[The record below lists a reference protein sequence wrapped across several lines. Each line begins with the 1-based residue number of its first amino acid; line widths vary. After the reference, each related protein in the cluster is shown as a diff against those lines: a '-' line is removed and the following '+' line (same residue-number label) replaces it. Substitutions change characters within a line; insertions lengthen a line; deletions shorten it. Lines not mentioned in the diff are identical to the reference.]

1 MFMWI
6 EDGIFGITVFYSLS
20 CLLFFLLFYWKTNSI
35 RNSLM
40 VALLFIMVGS
50 EYWELPI
57 FMAAALGLFNHTFSD
72 TLHPLMALIWF
83 VILIIS
89 AKIEFSSR
97 TIILLFMAPI
107 VNTFLLLPF
116 TTWSMG
122 FVCRGIAMF
131 CLGAS
136 VYYGSS
142 LVRVES
148 KPI

>member
-1 MFMWI
+1 MLGWI
-6 EDGIFGITVFYSLS
+6 ENGIYGIILFYSLCCFS
-20 CLLFFLLFYWKTNSI
+20 FFLLFYWKTKSV

-57 FMAAALGLFNHTFSD
+57 FIAAALGLFNHTFSD

-83 VILIIS
+83 IILIIS
-89 AKIEFSSR
+89 AKIEFNSR

-116 TTWSMG
+116 TTWTMG

-136 VYYGSS
+136 VYYGSA
-142 LVRVES
+142 LVRT
-148 KPI
+148 